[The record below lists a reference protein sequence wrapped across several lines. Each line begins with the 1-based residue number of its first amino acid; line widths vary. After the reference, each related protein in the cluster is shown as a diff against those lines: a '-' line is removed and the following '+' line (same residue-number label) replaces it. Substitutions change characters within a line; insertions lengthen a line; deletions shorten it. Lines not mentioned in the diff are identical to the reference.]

1 MLRLFPLIALMAPL
15 AFVALACASD
25 GGGGASTGT
34 SPTEAATTQQ
44 ATPVDATR
52 AVAPSDQQAYKAII
66 AGLRTVQET
75 CNYVPDGAL
84 ADCSE
89 RGIYEL
95 EPPPANDDDVSCVVG
110 LSGGGVK
117 PEYVLCSN
125 LAGGPLTFFVIQ
137 P

>member
-1 MLRLFPLIALMAPL
+1 MLRLFALAALTAPFVFIA
-15 AFVALACASD
+15 VACASD
-25 GGGGASTGT
+25 DGGGAGT
-34 SPTEAATTQQ
+34 SPTGAAPTQQ

-52 AVAPSDQQAYKAII
+52 AVAPSDQQAYKASL

-75 CNYVPDGAL
+75 CNYVADGAL

-89 RGIYEL
+89 RGVYSL
-95 EPPPANDDDVSCVVG
+95 EPPPAIEDASCVVG

-117 PEYVLCSN
+117 PEYVLCTKPP
-125 LAGGPLTFFVIQ
+125 GGEATYFVIQ